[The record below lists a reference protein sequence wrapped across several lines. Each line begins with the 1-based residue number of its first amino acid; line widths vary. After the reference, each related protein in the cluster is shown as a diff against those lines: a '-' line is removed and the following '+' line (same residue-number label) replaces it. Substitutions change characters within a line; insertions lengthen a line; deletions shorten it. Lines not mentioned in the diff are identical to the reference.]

1 MDVSKQDREQH
12 TDNDSGRGKQRVLRA
27 RDIVPGKDAPK
38 PTQCAHKRAE
48 GASAIEQ
55 SGRSNSK
62 AAKPSDSSAGAEL
75 LEAIGG
81 QARAENQADDSP
93 IPSFD
98 LAGEIMAEQ
107 RRVIAERRKG
117 PMQKARVK
125 HKKANAQAGPTE
137 QPLSSVTVQNQIIAD
152 IVARDIERLCS
163 GNLSQTRQ

>member
-1 MDVSKQDREQH
+1 MNVSKQDREQH
-12 TDNDSGRGKQRVLRA
+12 TDNDRVGGKQRVLRA

-38 PTQCAHKRAE
+38 SA
-48 GASAIEQ
+48 GAA
-55 SGRSNSK
+55 
-62 AAKPSDSSAGAEL
+62 DSSAGAEL

-81 QARAENQADDSP
+81 QARAENQADDTP

-117 PMQKARVK
+117 PMQKARAE
-125 HKKANAQAGPTE
+125 HKKVNAQAGPTE
-137 QPLSSVTVQNQIIAD
+137 QPLSSATVQNQIIAD

-163 GNLSQTRQ
+163 GNLS